1 MEIKSKMKC
10 MERDQLWQSVLGE
23 IELQISRP
31 NFITW
36 LKNSRLVDHIE
47 GTATVA
53 LPNTFTK
60 EWVQNKYH
68 KLILGSLRTKQD
80 NIKAL
85 HFIVQPSNLPIVAKT
100 EEIQTESFY
109 NPDQLAF
116 DELKVDPETNLNP
129 KYTLASFMVGRTNE
143 LAHAAAMG
151 VIESIGKKYNPFF
164 IYGGVGLGK
173 THLIQ
178 AMGNEIK
185 KLYQNKVRVKYVT
198 SENFMNEVVAGIH
211 HKRMED
217 LKEKYRNVDVLI
229 VDDIQFIAG
238 KARTEEEFFHTFN
251 ALYDHNKQII
261 LSSDKPPQYIPTLEA
276 RLRSRF
282 QGGMIADITYPDY
295 ELRLAVLRNKM
306 QEKGATLPELVV
318 QTIAAKVQKNLRELE
333 GILNRIVFYQQTKKE
348 EITPKLVEKIID
360 ETINQ
365 SSRNVSPEKIIQT
378 VATYFQVPVEDI
390 TGKGRKQELIEP
402 RQVAIY
408 LLREILDLSYPA
420 IGDKLG
426 KRDHTTAIYAYNKI
440 TKELQ
445 VNQELNQK
453 VIILRDEILK

>member
-1 MEIKSKMKC
+1 
-10 MERDQLWQSVLGE
+10 MERDQLWQSVLGD

-36 LKNSRLVDHIE
+36 LKNSRLVNHDE
-47 GTATVA
+47 GVATVA

-85 HFIVQPSNLPIVAKT
+85 NFIVQASNLPIAQKT
-100 EEIQTESFY
+100 EEAQNEPF
-109 NPDQLAF
+109 NNADQLVF

-185 KLYQNKVRVKYVT
+185 KRYQDRVKVKYVT
-198 SENFMNEVVAGIH
+198 SEKFMNEVVAGIH
-211 HKRMED
+211 HNRMED
-217 LKEKYRNVDVLI
+217 LKERYRNVDVLI

-295 ELRLAVLRNKM
+295 ELRLAVLRTKI
-306 QEKGATLPELVV
+306 QEKGATLPELFV

-333 GILNRIVFYQQTKKE
+333 GILNRIIFYQQAKKE
-348 EITPKLVEKIID
+348 EITPRLIEKIID

-365 SSRNVSPEKIIQT
+365 SSRNVSPEKIIQS
-378 VATYFQVPVEDI
+378 VATYFQVPAEDI
-390 TGKGRKQELIEP
+390 IGKGRKQELIEP
-402 RQVAIY
+402 RQVAVY

-445 VNQELNQK
+445 ANQELNQK
-453 VIILRDEILK
+453 VIMLRDDILK